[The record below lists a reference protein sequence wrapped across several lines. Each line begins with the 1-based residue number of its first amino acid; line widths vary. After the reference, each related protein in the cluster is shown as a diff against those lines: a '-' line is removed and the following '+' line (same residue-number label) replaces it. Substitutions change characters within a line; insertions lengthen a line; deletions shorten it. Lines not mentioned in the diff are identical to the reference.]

1 MGAVASFVSDVVEG
15 VGDFVGDVVE
25 TVGDVVEDVVDVVSD
40 VVETVGDTV
49 QAIIDDPLPVLVSIA
64 GNFVGIPAPV
74 TMAALTAARG
84 GDIMDIALSAGTAY
98 FAPTVA
104 NSLSSTFAP
113 ALFEAIGNET
123 VANVVAE
130 STSRALVSGTIA
142 EVRGGDFEDAFAGA
156 FTGSLVNSSV
166 GEFTNEFVRPGVLEL
181 AEDNGVDIGFA
192 NSFLK
197 GTTQAFSSGVAAEL
211 RGGDFETAFTN
222 SVANQSINAGTN
234 YATNSIGNEF
244 RSISQAYNMDEDEEG
259 FETTV
264 NADRTGAGIDD
275 YLVAEI
281 DISELGYDTGD
292 STTALV
298 NNTAA
303 QNADDMLFAP
313 DAEDAQTIAA
323 DMNMGD
329 EPESSVTVSA
339 APSEFDFAEP
349 LQIADEDTEMDD
361 LFAEAPTNE
370 VPSAGGLT
378 AMTPEGDQI
387 TDEDITFAGGA
398 PTATTDEGI
407 IDAMADTAVAAKPQE
422 DVYAGLEMG
431 ITPMQ
436 EDAAIDVAGMDQ
448 KPTKGG
454 LSSLVDT
461 SKITPA
467 AIGAGVLNQV
477 VRPVIKQGLTK
488 ALARTPVRRPAPKR
502 PPTRTAA
509 PRQKP
514 SPEQLQAMQT
524 RQARTAPAQKV
535 APQQVAKAVAPKKVD
550 VNTLTPIT
558 NIAGL
563 TSMLTK
569 KTGQG

>member
-1 MGAVASFVSDVVEG
+1 MGAVASFVSDVVES

-25 TVGDVVEDVVDVVSD
+25 TVGDVVEDVVDVVGD
-40 VVETVGDTV
+40 VIETVGDTV

-166 GEFTNEFVRPGVLEL
+166 GEFTNEFVRPGVLEM

-244 RSISQAYNMDEDEEG
+244 KSISQAYGMDEDEEG
-259 FETTV
+259 FESTV

-275 YLVAEI
+275 YLVAEV
-281 DISELGYDTGD
+281 DIGEMGYDTGD

-298 NNTAA
+298 NSAPVN
-303 QNADDMLFAP
+303 NADDMLFAP
-313 DAEDAQTIAA
+313 DAEDAQAIAA

-329 EPESSVTVSA
+329 EPESSVTVYA

-349 LQIADEDTEMDD
+349 QEFADEDTEMDD

-398 PTATTDEGI
+398 PIATTDESI

-422 DVYAGLEMG
+422 DVYAGLDMG

-436 EDAAIDVAGMDQ
+436 EDATIDVAGMDQ

-477 VRPVIKQGLTK
+477 VRPVIRQGLTK
-488 ALARTPVRRPAPKR
+488 ALARTPVRRPAPKKA
-502 PPTRTAA
+502 PTRTAA
-509 PRQKP
+509 PKQMNP
-514 SPEQLQAMQT
+514 AQLQAMQA
-524 RQARTAPAQKV
+524 RQARPAPAQKV

>member
-1 MGAVASFVSDVVEG
+1 MGAVADFVSDTFEA

-84 GDIMDIALSAGTAY
+84 GDLQDIVLSAGTAY

-113 ALFEAIGNET
+113 ALFEAVGNET
-123 VANVVAE
+123 VAKVVAE

-211 RGGDFETAFTN
+211 SGGDFETAFTN

-298 NNTAA
+298 NNTVA

-349 LQIADEDTEMDD
+349 QQIADEDTEMDD

-398 PTATTDEGI
+398 PIATTDESI

-514 SPEQLQAMQT
+514 SPEQLQAMQA
-524 RQARTAPAQKV
+524 RQARPAPAQKV

>member
-1 MGAVASFVSDVVEG
+1 
-15 VGDFVGDVVE
+15 
-25 TVGDVVEDVVDVVSD
+25 
-40 VVETVGDTV
+40 
-49 QAIIDDPLPVLVSIA
+49 
-64 GNFVGIPAPV
+64 
-74 TMAALTAARG
+74 MAALTAARG
-84 GDIMDIALSAGTAY
+84 GDLQDIVLSAGTAY

-123 VANVVAE
+123 IANVVAE

-244 RSISQAYNMDEDEEG
+244 KSISQAYNMDEDEEG
-259 FETTV
+259 FETTL

-275 YLVAEI
+275 YLVAEV
-281 DISELGYDTGD
+281 DIGELGYDTGD

-298 NNTAA
+298 NNTATR
-303 QNADDMLFAP
+303 NADDLLSAP
-313 DAEDAQTIAA
+313 EAEDAQTIAA

-329 EPESSVTVSA
+329 EPESSVTVYA
-339 APSEFDFAEP
+339 APSEFDFAEA
-349 LQIADEDTEMDD
+349 QEFADEDTEVNDF
-361 LFAEAPTNE
+361 FAEAPKNE

-378 AMTPEGDQI
+378 AMTPEGTQI
-387 TDEDITFAGGA
+387 TDQDITFEGGA
-398 PTATTDEGI
+398 PVATTDDSI
-407 IDAMADTAVAAKPQE
+407 IDAMAESAVAAKPQE

-431 ITPMQ
+431 MTPMQ
-436 EDAAIDVAGMDQ
+436 DEAAVDVAGIEQ

-488 ALARTPVRRPAPKR
+488 ALARTPVRRPAPKK

-509 PRQKP
+509 PRQMNP
-514 SPEQLQAMQT
+514 AQLQAMQA
-524 RQARTAPAQKV
+524 RQRPAPAQKV

-550 VNTLTPIT
+550 VSTLTPIT
-558 NIAGL
+558 DIAGL

>member
-1 MGAVASFVSDVVEG
+1 MGAVADFVSDTFEA

-25 TVGDVVEDVVDVVSD
+25 TVGDVVEDVVDVVGD
-40 VVETVGDTV
+40 VIETVGDTV

-84 GDIMDIALSAGTAY
+84 GNLQDMVLSAGTAY
-98 FAPTVA
+98 FAPSIA

-113 ALFEAIGNET
+113 ALFEAVGNQT

-142 EVRGGDFEDAFAGA
+142 EIRGGDFEDAFAGA

-166 GEFTNEFVRPGVLEL
+166 GEFTNEFVRPSVLEM
-181 AEDNGVDIGFA
+181 AQDNGVDIGFA

-211 RGGDFETAFTN
+211 SGGDFETAFTN

-244 RSISQAYNMDEDEEG
+244 RSISQAYGTSEDEEG
-259 FETTV
+259 GETTL

-275 YLVAEI
+275 YLVAEV
-281 DISELGYDTGD
+281 DIGELGYDTGD

-298 NNTAA
+298 NNTVS
-303 QNADDMLFAP
+303 QNADDMFLAP
-313 DAEDAQTIAA
+313 EAEDAQTIAA
-323 DMNMGD
+323 DMNMGED
-329 EPESSVTVSA
+329 PESSVTVSA

-349 LQIADEDTEMDD
+349 QEFADEDTEMDD

-378 AMTPEGDQI
+378 AMSQEGDQI
-387 TDEDITFAGGA
+387 TDEDITFMGGA
-398 PTATTDEGI
+398 PVATTDDSI
-407 IDAMADTAVAAKPQE
+407 IDAMADSAVAAKPQE
-422 DVYAGLEMG
+422 DIFAGLEMG
-431 ITPMQ
+431 MTPMQ
-436 EDAAIDVAGMDQ
+436 DEAAVDVAGIDQ
-448 KPTKGG
+448 KPTRGG
-454 LSSLVDT
+454 LSSLIDT
-461 SKITPA
+461 TKITPA

-502 PPTRTAA
+502 PPTRTATQR
-509 PRQKP
+509 PKP
-514 SPEQLQAMQT
+514 SPAQLQAMQQRQT
-524 RQARTAPAQKV
+524 RPAPAPRV
-535 APQQVAKAVAPKKVD
+535 APQQVAKATAPKKMD
-550 VNTLTPIT
+550 VSTLTPIT
-558 NIAGL
+558 DIAGL